1 MEPTER
7 VVYGPV
13 DEEFLKK
20 NLKPYRIRDS
30 NSAPNYEFV
39 ITHLEVYVR
48 ENGQERVLDCPRDV
62 LPLRSREV
70 DDLLTKWLKEGVIA
84 GYTVRKV

>member
-1 MEPTER
+1 MEPSKR

-13 DEEFLKK
+13 DEDFLKK
-20 NLKPYRIRDS
+20 SLKPYRIRDPDS
-30 NSAPNYEFV
+30 VPKYEFV

-48 ENGQERVLDCPRDV
+48 ENGKKRVLDCPYDV

-70 DDLLTKWLKEGVIA
+70 DDLLTRWLKDGVIV